1 MELRI
6 SQEQDLEQILA
17 VHAAA
22 FGGRKGEEIAHL
34 VNDLLVDS
42 TALPLL
48 SIVAT
53 VNNSIVGH
61 VIFSKAKLT
70 NPDQAVST
78 VILAPLAIH
87 PDFQCRGIGGKLI
100 KYGLTKLLTAGIEL
114 VFVLGH
120 PTYYPKHGFCVAGK
134 HGFDAPYPIPDEHA
148 DAWMVQELRSSVI
161 GRVKGRVQC
170 SDVLNQPQHWRE

>member
-1 MELRI
+1 MNLRI
-6 SQEQDLEQILA
+6 SYEQDIEQILD

-22 FGGRKGEEIAHL
+22 FGGTKGEEIARL
-34 VNDLLVDS
+34 VNDLLRDT
-42 TALPLL
+42 TASPLL

-61 VIFSKAKLT
+61 IIFSKAKLS
-70 NPDQAVST
+70 NSDQAVST
-78 VILAPLAIH
+78 VILAPLAVD

-100 KYGLTKLLTAGIEL
+100 KYGLTNLLTAGVEL

-148 DAWMVQELRSSVI
+148 DAWMVQELRSGII

>member
-1 MELRI
+1 MDFRV
-6 SQEQDLEQILA
+6 SSSQDLTQILA

-22 FGGRKGEEIAHL
+22 FGGRKGEEIANL
-34 VNDLLVDS
+34 VNDLLVDD

-48 SIVAT
+48 SLIAT
-53 VNNSIVGH
+53 ENNNIIGH
-61 VIFSKAKLT
+61 IIFSKAKIS

-78 VILAPLAIH
+78 VILAPLAIQ
-87 PDFQCRGIGGKLI
+87 PEFQCRGIGGKLI
-100 KYGLTKLLTAGIEL
+100 KYGLAELQTTGVEL

-134 HGFDAPYPIPDEHA
+134 HGFDAPYPIPAEHA
-148 DAWMVQELRSSVI
+148 NAWMIQELRPGLI
-161 GRVKGRVQC
+161 GRIKGRVQC